1 MIITYNDTLKNLPL
15 DQLHHLF
22 IAVGW
27 SDDEPM
33 PENIA
38 KGFMRPWL
46 NSTLVVSAWDGERLV
61 GAVRVLSDTI
71 FRSVVYD
78 LLVDLAYHG
87 KGIGTELV
95 RRCVAQYPDS
105 EWLVETKDAAGFYRK
120 IGFQNKADDGYV
132 HLYIPSK
139 LF

>member
-1 MIITYNDTLKNLPL
+1 MTITYNDTRKDLPL

-22 IAVGW
+22 VAVGW
-27 SDDEPM
+27 SGDEPM

-46 NSTLVVSAWDGERLV
+46 NSTLVVSAWDDKRLV

-78 LLVDLAYHG
+78 LLVDPAYHG
-87 KGIGTELV
+87 NGIGIELV

-120 IGFQNKADDGYV
+120 IGFKDKADDGYV

>member
-1 MIITYNDTLKNLPL
+1 MTITYNDTLKDLPL

-22 IAVGW
+22 VAVGW

-38 KGFMRPWL
+38 KGFMQPWL

-71 FRSVVYD
+71 FRSIIYD
-78 LLVDLAYHG
+78 LLVDPEYQG
-87 KGIGTELV
+87 QGIGSEHV
-95 RRCVAQYPDS
+95 RHCFARYPDS
-105 EWLVETKDAAGFYRK
+105 EWLVGLDKKNIGFYK
-120 IGFQNKADDGYV
+120 KLGFQDTLETGV
-132 HLYIPSK
+132 FLCIPCK